1 MSQFIIDSGAFLA
14 MLDARDKYHT
24 QAQTFIAINREATF
38 FIPDAIFAE
47 TMTLVKSR
55 LGAKSAVSLG
65 ERIFI
70 SSLFQIV
77 VLPEEQKPAI
87 WSIFKQ
93 YDDKHW
99 SYADCAILATARYLQ
114 VTAVFS
120 FDHHIEQ
127 MIELTRVPSN

>member
-1 MSQFIIDSGAFLA
+1 MTQYIIDSGAFLA
-14 MLDARDKYHT
+14 MLDARDKYHEP
-24 QAQTFIAINREATF
+24 APTFISANNAATF
-38 FIPDAIFAE
+38 FIPETIFVE

-55 LGAKSAVSLG
+55 LGAKAAVSLG

-77 VLPEEQKPAI
+77 SLPEDRKQVI

-93 YDDKHW
+93 YSDKQW
-99 SYADCAILATARYLQ
+99 SYADCAILAMARYLQ

-120 FDHHIEQ
+120 FDHHIDQ
-127 MIELTRVPSN
+127 MAELTRVPTI